1 MTRVSVFI
9 DYQNVYHCAREAF
22 GDPQTDPPTFGHIRP
37 HRLGLLLKQLGEPV
51 DPARE
56 LIAVTVY
63 RGKPGTKSHPRLQ
76 SAFARQVA
84 AWTNLPLTTVKMRP
98 LRYEPIEWSSSQPTK
113 WRAKEKGIDVLMAL
127 DIALGACGDRY
138 DVAIVVSAD
147 TDLVP
152 AIDVALQ
159 AGKRV
164 ETATW
169 HSRALLTSPLKA
181 SVRKLWNHRLDRQR
195 FEYVRDDTDYLTR
208 VRGQPST

>member
-22 GDPQTDPPTFGHIRP
+22 GDPQTDPPTFGHVRP
-37 HRLGLLLKQLGEPV
+37 HRLGLLLKQLGERV

-63 RGKPGTKSHPRLQ
+63 RGQPGTKSHPRLQ

-84 AWTNLPLTTVKMRP
+84 AWMTLPLTTVKMRP
-98 LRYEPIEWSSSQPTK
+98 LRYGQLSGPSGHPTR
-113 WRAKEKGIDVLMAL
+113 WRAQEKGIDVLMAL
-127 DIALGACGDRY
+127 DIALGARDDRY
-138 DVAIVVSAD
+138 DVAVIVSAD
-147 TDLVP
+147 TDLIP

-169 HSRALLTSPLKA
+169 HSRALPTSPLKA
-181 SVRKLWNHRLDRQR
+181 SSKKLWNH
-195 FEYVRDDTDYLTR
+195 
-208 VRGQPST
+208 